1 MPTRSAGPRTDV
13 RVDEHVRFVQVTPP
27 GSACS
32 FAFGQGIVDGVP
44 GSVQGVQ
51 VVDADVEAARAEL
64 LERGVT
70 VGEVQHLD
78 WGSFVGFRH
87 TPPATPGPCTSCPT
101 AAAEPTPA
109 GAGHG
114 P

>member
-44 GSVQGVQ
+44 GSVQGLQ
-51 VVDADVEAARAEL
+51 VVVADVEAARAEL

-87 TPPATPGPCTSCPT
+87 PDGNTWAVHQLPDRSG
-101 AAAEPTPA
+101 
-109 GAGHG
+109 
-114 P
+114 